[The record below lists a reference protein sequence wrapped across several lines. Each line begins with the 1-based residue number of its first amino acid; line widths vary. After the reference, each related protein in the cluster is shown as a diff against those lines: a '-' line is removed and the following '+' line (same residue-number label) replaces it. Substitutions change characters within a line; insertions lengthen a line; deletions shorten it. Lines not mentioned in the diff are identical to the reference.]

1 MIYGFNAGEVFQMA
15 IEIEENGK
23 VFYDQAG
30 QKITD
35 PQVKALFAALA
46 QEEVTHK
53 AKFISLKDKLPA
65 DATGQTV
72 YDPENEI
79 NQYLKMMADLNV
91 FRTDKRVAD
100 QVAGIKG
107 AADAVH
113 LAMQFEKDSI
123 VFFLTMQDSTEEPQ
137 GRQLIGQLV
146 KEEQQHLKRLS
157 IQLKK
162 LGH

>member
-1 MIYGFNAGEVFQMA
+1 MIYGFNANEVFQMA

-23 VFYDQAG
+23 AFYDQAG

-35 PQVKALFAALA
+35 PQVKELFAALA
-46 QEEVTHK
+46 QEEVSHK
-53 AKFISLKDKLPA
+53 ARFISLKDKLPA
-65 DATGQTV
+65 TAAGQTV
-72 YDPENEI
+72 YDPEKEI
-79 NQYLKMMADLNV
+79 DLYLKMMADLNV
-91 FRTDKRVAD
+91 FRTDKKMAD
-100 QVAGIKG
+100 QVAGIKS

-123 VFFLTMQDSTEEPQ
+123 IFFLTMQDDTEEAQ

-157 IQLKK
+157 MQLKK
-162 LGH
+162 LGY

>member
-1 MIYGFNAGEVFQMA
+1 
-15 IEIEENGK
+15 
-23 VFYDQAG
+23 
-30 QKITD
+30 
-35 PQVKALFAALA
+35 
-46 QEEVTHK
+46 
-53 AKFISLKDKLPA
+53 
-65 DATGQTV
+65 
-72 YDPENEI
+72 
-79 NQYLKMMADLNV
+79 NV
-91 FRTDKRVAD
+91 FRTEKKVAD
-100 QVAGIKG
+100 LVAGIKS

-123 VFFLTMQDSTEEPQ
+123 IFFLTMQDDTEEAQ